1 VELTP
6 EQLAERLTLLG
17 IEIKGIE
24 RWGSDWQNVVVGEL
38 LTVEKHPRADRL
50 SLTTVTLGEGEP
62 LEIVCG
68 ATNIAPG
75 QRVPV
80 AVPGAVL
87 PGGRRIDRTEKMG
100 AVSNG
105 MLCSG
110 EELNLTGDADGIL
123 ILPPDAPLGMA
134 LTELYGDVVLD
145 VDVKPNR
152 GDLLSL
158 VGLAREVAAVTGG
171 VLRFPETEPTE
182 AGPPIADLLAVDVR
196 DPALCSRFVGRWV
209 SGLTIGA
216 APDRV
221 QMRLRA
227 AGQRP
232 VSNVVDASNYVM
244 LELGKPIHTFD
255 AAGVGETDGRRR
267 IVVRRAEAGERLETL
282 DHVVRDLDPQ
292 TLLIADASQP
302 LGIAGV
308 MGGAD
313 SEVSPSTR
321 DVIVESAIF
330 DPISIRRTVQRYGLR
345 SEASLRFE
353 KGQEFR
359 LARLGA
365 DRTARLIAEW
375 AGGSVAK
382 GRIDTA
388 PDEPAPARVGFRP
401 ARINRLLG
409 TSLDRATQVD
419 LLARVGIGA
428 ETVTEGEPVPVSAD
442 PKPLD
447 VTSDEAEVTVAIVPS
462 WRRDIAIEADVAEEV
477 ARVHGYEVIPQ
488 TLPDTPMP
496 PYRHQPLELRDL
508 VRDTLA
514 GAGVTE
520 VVTHAL
526 VSPQEAE
533 AFRWEAGPPAID
545 GGDPEGGRLITV
557 RNPLSVDHSVLRPG
571 LVGSLV
577 GVVTTNLRH
586 GREDVS
592 TFEIGK
598 GYGYAEG
605 EAREWWRLAIALTGD
620 AEPAAWNRVAR
631 PYDIDD
637 AKGIVELIC
646 RRLGFE
652 APTYEALTG
661 EPLLHPGRSATVR
674 ARRAGKIVLGGFLGE
689 LHPTVA
695 EEWELRG
702 ARLVV
707 AELDIAGLSGGR
719 RPAVMATPPPRHP
732 SADRDLA
739 IVVGEERAA
748 GEVIASIKAHGGPEL
763 EDVALFDV
771 YRGAPLT
778 QNEKSLAIRLSF
790 RSPDRTLTDEEID
803 TSLDAIRRGLAADV
817 GGRIRT

>member
-1 VELTP
+1 
-6 EQLAERLTLLG
+6 
-17 IEIKGIE
+17 
-24 RWGSDWQNVVVGEL
+24 
-38 LTVEKHPRADRL
+38 
-50 SLTTVTLGEGEP
+50 
-62 LEIVCG
+62 
-68 ATNIAPG
+68 
-75 QRVPV
+75 
-80 AVPGAVL
+80 
-87 PGGRRIDRTEKMG
+87 
-100 AVSNG
+100 
-105 MLCSG
+105 
-110 EELNLTGDADGIL
+110 
-123 ILPPDAPLGMA
+123 
-134 LTELYGDVVLD
+134 
-145 VDVKPNR
+145 
-152 GDLLSL
+152 

-171 VLRFPETEPTE
+171 ELRFPETEPSE

-209 SGLTIGA
+209 SGVTIGA

-255 AAGVGETDGRRR
+255 AAGVGESAGRRT
-267 IVVRRAEAGERLETL
+267 IIVRRAEPGEQLETL
-282 DHVVRDLDPQ
+282 DHVIRELDPQ
-292 TLLIADASQP
+292 TLLIADASRP

-359 LARLGA
+359 LARMGA
-365 DRTARLIAEW
+365 DRTARLVAEW
-375 AGGSVAK
+375 AGGSVAT

-409 TSLDRATQVD
+409 TSLDKATQVD

-428 ETVTEGEPVPVSAD
+428 EPAAEGARVTVAAE

-447 VTSDEAEVTVAIVPS
+447 VTSDDAEATVAIVPT

-477 ARVHGYEVIPQ
+477 ARVHGYERIPQ

-514 GAGVTE
+514 GAGLTE

-533 AFRWEAGPPAID
+533 AFRWEAVPPRVD
-545 GGDPEGGRLITV
+545 GGDPDGGRLITV
-557 RNPLSVDHSVLRPG
+557 GNPLSVDHSVLRPG

-577 GVVTTNLRH
+577 GVVATNLRH

-592 TFEIGK
+592 IFEIGK

-605 EAREWWRLAIALTGD
+605 EAREWWRLTIALTGD
-620 AEPAAWNRVAR
+620 AEPPAWNRVAR
-631 PYDIDD
+631 PSDIDD

-646 RRLGFE
+646 RRLGFD
-652 APTYEALTG
+652 APTYEALGG

-674 ARRAGKIVLGGFLGE
+674 ATRAGSVVLGGFIGE
-689 LHPTVA
+689 LHPSIA
-695 EEWELRG
+695 DEWELRG

-719 RPAVMATPPPRHP
+719 RPAVAATPPPRHP
-732 SADRDLA
+732 AADRDLA
-739 IVVGEERAA
+739 IVVSEERAA
-748 GEVIASIKAHGGPEL
+748 GEVIASIESHGGAEL
-763 EDVALFDV
+763 EAVALFDV

-778 QNEKSLAIRLSF
+778 PTEKSLAIRLSF